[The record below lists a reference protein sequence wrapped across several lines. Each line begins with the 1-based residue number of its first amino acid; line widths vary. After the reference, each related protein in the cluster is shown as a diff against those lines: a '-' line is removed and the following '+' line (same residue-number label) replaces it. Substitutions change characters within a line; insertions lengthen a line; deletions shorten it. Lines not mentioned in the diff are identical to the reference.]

1 MGWTGIVAKHYKN
14 NKIDRMTE
22 FLDIFNNSKNAC
34 NDNVYV
40 VKKARQVGST
50 IYAACCWQN
59 SKNEDVS
66 DTHGL
71 ICLTSVKDG
80 QFYYKDMTE
89 SMGPYQSNCPE
100 SILSLLS
107 PTVNEYALD
116 WRKRCH
122 NYNKHNKILDKLPV
136 GSVIEIELNGYR
148 VILYK
153 RKYKKI
159 TIWWDGQYKY
169 SKNHFISGGYRIIE
183 NKAVH

>member
-1 MGWTGIVAKHYKN
+1 MGWTGIVANHNKN
-14 NKIDRMTE
+14 NKIDRMKE
-22 FLDIFNNSKNAC
+22 FLDIFHNSKNFY

-107 PTVNEYALD
+107 PTVMNML
-116 WRKRCH
+116 
-122 NYNKHNKILDKLPV
+122 
-136 GSVIEIELNGYR
+136 
-148 VILYK
+148 
-153 RKYKKI
+153 
-159 TIWWDGQYKY
+159 
-169 SKNHFISGGYRIIE
+169 
-183 NKAVH
+183 

>member
-14 NKIDRMTE
+14 NKIDRMKE
-22 FLDIFNNSKNAC
+22 FLDIFHNSKNFY

-107 PTVNEYALD
+107 PTDNEYALD
-116 WRKRCH
+116 WRTRCY

-136 GSVIEIELNGYR
+136 GSVIETELNGYK
-148 VILYK
+148 VTLYK